1 MHDLPMLTALPE
13 IRKKVPADLF
23 VLSEVISHFFWGGV
37 IRTATS
43 QGACL
48 ELSDVW

>member
-23 VLSEVISHFFWGGV
+23 VLSEVISHFLGGGNTHSNLS
-37 IRTATS
+37 R
-43 QGACL
+43 CL
-48 ELSDVW
+48 S